1 MISLLLLIFL
11 QSIYVTDLIL
21 IFVSKRTLSHTVN
34 CVLFNAQSLGNKMY
48 ELHNLLYLHCHD
60 IILITET
67 WMDCTFTDGL
77 IDPESKYYVVR
88 RDRNRSGGRV
98 CAVISRQLIFSE
110 VCLDYSNS
118 SLELLCF
125 DIVQDYGPMCVRI
138 FLCYRPL
145 VVHTPVL
152 NIWRN

>member
-34 CVLFNAQSLGNKMY
+34 CVLFSAQSLGNKMY

-77 IDPESKYYVVR
+77 IDPESK
-88 RDRNRSGGRV
+88 
-98 CAVISRQLIFSE
+98 
-110 VCLDYSNS
+110 
-118 SLELLCF
+118 
-125 DIVQDYGPMCVRI
+125 
-138 FLCYRPL
+138 
-145 VVHTPVL
+145 
-152 NIWRN
+152 